1 MAALQ
6 FLFLAGLAPYQ
17 LAFAAYTAV
26 LVGTAIPLGYAWARV
41 LPEDAPAFKIE
52 PGSFPA
58 VDLEPVD
65 PPATHRNADLL
76 SLGLLLCV
84 TLTYL
89 LRFPGIPLGAFL
101 HWIHSVIP
109 AAAANSI
116 IFGGKIILVVGT
128 ALAACLATVRPGPMR
143 VPLVT
148 AASLV
153 LTLWLLG
160 PILHAALLSG

>member
-1 MAALQ
+1 
-6 FLFLAGLAPYQ
+6 
-17 LAFAAYTAV
+17 
-26 LVGTAIPLGYAWARV
+26 
-41 LPEDAPAFKIE
+41 
-52 PGSFPA
+52 
-58 VDLEPVD
+58 
-65 PPATHRNADLL
+65 
-76 SLGLLLCV
+76 LLCV

-89 LRFPGIPLGAFL
+89 LRFPGIPFGAFL
-101 HWIHSVIP
+101 HWIHSVFP

-116 IFGGKIILVVGT
+116 ILGGKIILVVATG
-128 ALAACLATVRPGPMR
+128 LAACLATVRPGPMR